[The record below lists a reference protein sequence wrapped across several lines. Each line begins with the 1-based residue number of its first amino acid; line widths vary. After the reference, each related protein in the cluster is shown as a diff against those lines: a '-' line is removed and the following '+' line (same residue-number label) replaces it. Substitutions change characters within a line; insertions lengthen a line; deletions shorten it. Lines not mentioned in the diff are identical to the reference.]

1 MSATVRTAARA
12 ATGDDA
18 ILGVVPKEVLSPSSV
33 EEAAT
38 ILEAKAR
45 THARVGFIGGGTALG
60 LGRPPRA
67 LDAVVRTER
76 LTRIVEHA
84 PSDQIIAVE
93 AGLTLAALQT
103 TVRAHGQRLAL
114 DSPLPERT
122 TIGGLV
128 ATNAFGPRRTRYGS
142 LRDLII
148 GVSLVRAD
156 GALAKGG
163 GKVVK
168 NVAGFDLPK
177 MMVGSLGTLGLV
189 ATATFRLHP
198 LPEVDVTLV
207 ARKRTARDVRNLVTA
222 LRDAQLEPAAVVA
235 LAAVSGDKCFEV
247 GIRFEGFEEGVKEQ
261 VARALA
267 LLAKGG
273 AASDALDEASAAA
286 FWARHDDVRTA
297 GPLRAKVAMLPSAF
311 GEFFEGWPGALLRLL
326 DAPAVVLYPTLGISF
341 FSGVPSPDLAAVA
354 AALASARAFLAPAGG
369 SLVLEEAPDGV
380 RALADPWGPAP
391 AAFALMRELKDRL
404 DPEGRLNPG
413 RFVGGL

>member
-1 MSATVRTAARA
+1 MSATAPAAVRTG
-12 ATGDDA
+12 TGADA
-18 ILGVVPKEVLSPSSV
+18 ILGILPKEVFSPASV
-33 EEAAT
+33 EEAVAV
-38 ILEAKAR
+38 LEEKAR
-45 THARVGFIGGGTALG
+45 GSASVGFVGGGTSLG
-60 LGRPPRA
+60 LGRPPRR
-67 LDAVVRTER
+67 LDAVIRTER

-93 AGLTLAALQT
+93 AGLTLADLQ
-103 TVRAHGQRLAL
+103 RAVAVHGQRLAL
-114 DSPLPERT
+114 DPPLPERR

-128 ATNAFGPRRTRYGS
+128 ATNAFGARRTRYGS

-198 LPEVDVTLV
+198 LPESDVTLI
-207 ARKRTARDVRNLVTA
+207 ARARTARGVRELVTA
-222 LRDAQLEPAAVVA
+222 MRGAQLEPAAVAA
-235 LAAVSGDKCFEV
+235 LSAEKGLEL

-261 VARALA
+261 VDRTLA
-267 LLAKGG
+267 LVAKN
-273 AASDALDEASAAA
+273 AAECDALDEAAAAA
-286 FWARHDDVRTA
+286 FWSRHDAARTA

-311 GEFFEGWPGALLRLL
+311 EEFFERVLPTLR
-326 DAPAVVLYPTLGISF
+326 AAVSEAAFAIYPTLGISF
-341 FSGVPSPDLAAVA
+341 FSGVPSDDVA
-354 AALASARAFLAPAGG
+354 AAAAIASVRAFLAPTSG
-369 SLVLEEAPDGV
+369 SLVLEEAPDSV
-380 RALADPWGPAP
+380 RAHTDPWGPAP

>member
-1 MSATVRTAARA
+1 MSATAPAAVRTG
-12 ATGDDA
+12 TGADA
-18 ILGVVPKEVLSPSSV
+18 ILGVLPKEVFSPASV
-33 EEAAT
+33 EEAVAV
-38 ILEAKAR
+38 LEEKAR
-45 THARVGFIGGGTALG
+45 GSASVGFVGGGTSLG
-60 LGRPPRA
+60 LGRPPRR
-67 LDAVVRTER
+67 LDAVIRTER

-93 AGLTLAALQT
+93 AGLTLADLQ
-103 TVRAHGQRLAL
+103 RAVAVHGQRLAL
-114 DSPLPERT
+114 DPPLPERR

-128 ATNAFGPRRTRYGS
+128 ATNAFGARRTRYGS

-198 LPEVDVTLV
+198 LPESDVTLI
-207 ARKRTARDVRNLVTA
+207 ARARTARGVRELVTA
-222 LRDAQLEPAAVVA
+222 MRGAQLEPAAVAA
-235 LAAVSGDKCFEV
+235 LSAEKGLEL

-261 VARALA
+261 VDRTLA
-267 LLAKGG
+267 LVAKN
-273 AASDALDEASAAA
+273 AAECDALDEAAAAA
-286 FWARHDDVRTA
+286 FWSRHDAARTA

-311 GEFFEGWPGALLRLL
+311 EEFFERVLPTLR
-326 DAPAVVLYPTLGISF
+326 AAVSEAAFAIYPTLGISF
-341 FSGVPSPDLAAVA
+341 FSGVPSDDVA
-354 AALASARAFLAPAGG
+354 AAAAIASVRAFLAPTGG
-369 SLVLEEAPDGV
+369 SLVLEEAPDSV
-380 RALADPWGPAP
+380 RAHTDPWGPVP

>member
-1 MSATVRTAARA
+1 MSATTAAALRA
-12 ATGDDA
+12 ATAADA
-18 ILGVVPKEVLSPSSV
+18 ILAVVPREVFSPATV
-33 EEAAT
+33 EEAAAV
-38 ILEAKAR
+38 LGEKAR
-45 THARVGFIGGGTALG
+45 SHARVGFIGGGTALG
-60 LGRPPRA
+60 LGRPPRP
-67 LDAVVRTER
+67 LDAVLRTER
-76 LTRIVEHA
+76 LARIVEHA

-103 TVRAHGQRLAL
+103 AVKAHGQRLAL

-198 LPEVDVTLV
+198 LPEMDVTLV
-207 ARKRTARDVRNLVTA
+207 ASGRTARDVRNLVTA
-222 LRDAQLEPAAVVA
+222 MRDAQLEPAAVAA
-235 LAAVSGDKCFEV
+235 LSAGELFDV
-247 GIRFEGFEEGVKEQ
+247 GIRFEGFPAGVAEQ
-261 VARALA
+261 RDRLVQLVG
-267 LLAKGG
+267 KTPG
-273 AASDALDEASAAA
+273 AACDALDEAAATA
-286 FWARHDDVRTA
+286 FWARHDAARTA
-297 GPLRAKVAMLPSAF
+297 GPLRAKIAMLPSALE
-311 GEFFEGWPGALLRLL
+311 EFSGRVLPTLR
-326 DAPAVVLYPTLGISF
+326 AAFSEAAFAIYPTLGISF
-341 FSGVPSPDLAAVA
+341 FSGVPSDDVA
-354 AALASARAFLAPAGG
+354 AAAAIASVRGFLAPAGG

-380 RALADPWGPAP
+380 RAHTDPWGPAP